1 MERADLATMR
11 TEYATAGLDEHSAG
25 DDPLA
30 LLERWLADAVAAGV
44 HEPNAMAVATSTP
57 DGRPSVRIVLLKG
70 LDERGAVFY
79 TNYTSRKGTELE
91 TNPRAAAVTL
101 WHSLE
106 RQVRI
111 EGPVT
116 RLSDEE
122 SDANFGSRPLGSRL
136 GAVASP
142 QSQVLDGREELE
154 RRLAEAE
161 RTAGPDGPT
170 RPATWGGYRVALES
184 VEFWQGR
191 PSRLHDRIRFL
202 RDGERWRRER
212 LAP

>member
-1 MERADLATMR
+1 MERADLAAMR
-11 TEYATAGLDEHSAG
+11 TEYATAGLDEQTAG

-30 LLERWLADAVAAGV
+30 LLERWLAEAVAAGV
-44 HEPNAMAVATSTP
+44 HEPNAVAVATSTP
-57 DGRPSVRIVLLKG
+57 DGLPSVRIVLLKG

-79 TNYTSRKGTELE
+79 TNYDSRKGRELE
-91 TNPRAAAVTL
+91 ANPRAAAVTL

-111 EGPVT
+111 EGAVA

-122 SDANFGSRPLGSRL
+122 SDAYFASRPLGSRL

-142 QSQVLDGREELE
+142 QSQVLDGREELQ
-154 RRLAEAE
+154 RRLEEAQRATE
-161 RTAGPDGPT
+161 PDGPQ
-170 RPATWGGYRVALES
+170 RPSGWGGYRIALET

-191 PSRLHDRIRFL
+191 PSRLHDRIRFA
-202 RDGERWRRER
+202 RDGDVWRRER

>member
-1 MERADLATMR
+1 MERADLAAMR
-11 TEYATAGLDEHSAG
+11 TEYATAGLDEAAAG
-25 DDPLA
+25 DEPLA
-30 LLERWLADAVAAGV
+30 LLERWLAEAVAAGV

-57 DGRPSVRIVLLKG
+57 DGAPSVRIVLLKG

-79 TNYTSRKGTELE
+79 TNYESRKGRELE
-91 TNPRAAAVTL
+91 ANPRAAAVTL

-111 EGPVT
+111 EGAVS
-116 RLSDEE
+116 RLAAEE
-122 SDANFGSRPLGSRL
+122 SDVYFASRPLGSRR

-142 QSQVLDGREELE
+142 QSQVLDGREDLR
-154 RRLAEAE
+154 RRLDAVE
-161 RTAGPDGPT
+161 RAGGPGGPS
-170 RPATWGGYRVALES
+170 RPATWGGYRVALDS

-191 PSRLHDRIRFL
+191 PSRLHDRIRFV
-202 RDGERWRRER
+202 RDGDAWRRER